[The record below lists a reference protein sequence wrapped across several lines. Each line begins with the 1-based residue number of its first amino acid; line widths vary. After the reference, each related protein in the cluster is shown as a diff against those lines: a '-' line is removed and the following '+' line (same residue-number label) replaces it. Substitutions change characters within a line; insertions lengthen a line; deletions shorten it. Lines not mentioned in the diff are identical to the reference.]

1 MLFSLSW
8 CLYDRTFW
16 GVGLVVVVG
25 GGGGG
30 EGSET
35 KVLIIWERVFQLHK
49 GAWEGG

>member
-1 MLFSLSW
+1 MVFSLSR

-16 GVGLVVVVG
+16 GG

>member
-1 MLFSLSW
+1 MVFCLSW

-16 GVGLVVVVG
+16 GVGLG

-35 KVLIIWERVFQLHK
+35 KVLMIWERVFQLPK
-49 GAWEGG
+49 GAWEEG